1 MKPWLAVLVLSFLL
15 IPFLEAADKD
25 SESKDELQGKWKLM
39 EVEKDGK
46 SHKVKGQTTEYFEMI
61 FKGNKVTA
69 RFKEGTPEQE
79 GTYKFLADTK
89 PKAIDFTPTTGDE
102 KGKTVQGI
110 YEIKGNKLKLCVAV
124 PGTKRP
130 MKFESKGEE
139 IVVYLLE
146 RVKE

>member
-1 MKPWLAVLVLSFLL
+1 MKHWLLGLVFGFVL
-15 IPFLEAADKD
+15 IPFLDAAEKE
-25 SESKDELQGKWKLM
+25 SESKDELQGKWKLT

-46 SHKVKGQTTEYFEMI
+46 SHKVKVETTEYFEIM
-61 FKGNKVTA
+61 FKGTKVTA

-79 GTYKFLADTK
+79 GTYKLLADTK

-110 YEIKGNKLKLCVAV
+110 YEIKGNQLKLCVAV

-130 MKFESKGEE
+130 KKFESKGEE
-139 IVVYLLE
+139 IVVYVLE

>member
-15 IPFLEAADKD
+15 LPFLEAADKE
-25 SESKDELQGKWKLM
+25 SESKDELQGNWKLT

-46 SHKVKGQTTEYFEMI
+46 SHKVKAETTEYFVMI
-61 FKGNKVTA
+61 FKGTKVTA

-79 GTYKFLADTK
+79 GTYKLLADTK

-110 YEIKGNKLKLCVAV
+110 YEIKGNKFRLCVAV

-130 MKFESKGEE
+130 KKFESKGEE

>member
-1 MKPWLAVLVLSFLL
+1 MKHWLLVLVLGFVL
-15 IPFLEAADKD
+15 IPFIGAADKK

-46 SHKVKGQTTEYFEMI
+46 AHKVKAETTEYFEMI
-61 FKGNKVTA
+61 YKGKKVTA

-79 GTYKFLADTK
+79 GTYKLLADTE

-124 PGTKRP
+124 PDTKRP
-130 MKFESKGEE
+130 KKFESKGQE